1 MGVLMK
7 FVPKFVPL
15 AVSLLAFLPVASAQV
30 CDDVSDECRTTMPDA
45 CADAIGNSVV
55 VQIGGLGAEDNDDS
69 GGTCGGT
76 PATAL
81 FTFTKTA
88 ANQLQLKI
96 ENTTCDTATITAAFW
111 NLTNTIISPF
121 SLDSVVP
128 LAPDVVDTVW
138 NTGYSQTQAT
148 NDGFGFKAGGFG
160 NFDANVH
167 NGNLNPNGGN
177 PIEILAGE
185 TLYFNLTYTGSYNL
199 CDILTEISTPD
210 PGERNR
216 NAAGRFQACDSP
228 TSNVFACKNG
238 DNHGQV
244 CVDDT
249 DCPGGGACVRQDSAY
264 IGPCTPDDDLLAAV
278 RNFRLSPGGNA
289 VGLEWETSLEISNA
303 GFNVLRREA
312 RGAGGWVFVNPTF
325 IPGAGD
331 SVSGARYSFVD
342 LTARDGVEYQYRL
355 EDIDFSG
362 KNGLHAI
369 ERTVPNPQDPDV
381 RLRAPGYGEAV
392 ALEHGLRLG
401 YDSVRIMHG
410 TGLLQISSDPGF
422 EASRTISARTPIQ
435 AGANEIK
442 LNPRMLRQMQDL
454 AADGVLYWRLAGSS
468 DTFRM
473 EVQ

>member
-1 MGVLMK
+1 MR
-7 FVPKFVPL
+7 L
-15 AVSLLAFLPVASAQV
+15 ATLLLLLFISLLIPLPASWAQV
-30 CDDVSDECRTTMPDA
+30 CDDVSDECRTTDQNA
-45 CADAIGNSVV
+45 CVNSIGNSVV
-55 VQIGGLGAEDNDDS
+55 VQIGGQGAEDSNDN

-81 FTFTKTA
+81 FTFTKTT
-88 ANQLQLKI
+88 ANQLRLKI
-96 ENTTCDTATITAAFW
+96 ENTTCETATITGAFW
-111 NLTNTIISPF
+111 NLTNTITSPF
-121 SLDSVVP
+121 SLSSVVAV
-128 LAPDVVDTVW
+128 APDTVDTTW
-138 NTGYSQTQAT
+138 ITDYSQTQT
-148 NDGFGFKAGGFG
+148 NNDGFGFRADGFG

-167 NGNLNPNGGN
+167 NGNLSPNGGN

-185 TLYFNLTYTGSYNL
+185 TLIFDLTYTGSYNL
-199 CDILTEISTPD
+199 CDILTVLSTPP
-210 PGERNR
+210 PGSRNR
-216 NAAGRFQACDSP
+216 NAVGRFQACDSP
-228 TSNVFACKNG
+228 ASNIFACKDG

-244 CVDDT
+244 CVDDA
-249 DCPGGGACVRQDSAY
+249 DCPGGGSCERQDSAY
-264 IGPCTPDDDLLAAV
+264 IGPCTPDGDLLAV
-278 RNFRLSPGGNA
+278 IRNFRLSPGSNA

-331 SVSGARYSFVD
+331 SVSGARYSFAD
-342 LTARDGVEYQYRL
+342 LTAMDGVEYQYRL

-362 KNGLHAI
+362 KNSLHAI
-369 ERTVPNPQDPDV
+369 ERAVANPQDPDV

-392 ALEHGLRLG
+392 ALEHGLKLA
-401 YDSVRIMHG
+401 YDSVRIVHG

-422 EASRTISARTPIQ
+422 EAAQTISVRTPIQ